1 LNISTKI
8 IIPFLAL
15 LTLLIGVFGYLSIY
29 LLKTEEAIQM
39 NNQNTQKV
47 NDISTRINLTRQ
59 ITEIYTLSYRFSTDS
74 KFYEGILQ
82 NQQAVTEMINQLR
95 PYVVTQTGKDLL
107 SDFENSRKD
116 VQKAR
121 LDLLNAI
128 DSKDERHISRNFYTW
143 QIAAE
148 NSYASLL
155 NFTNYNLHSVER
167 NELAYRD
174 VLKKIYYI
182 GIFLILFTALLI
194 AALYFY
200 LRNNISQ
207 PIKKLSDSAQRISG
221 GDFDTR
227 ISLNSNDELGLL
239 AENLNTMSTKLK
251 SNYKTIQNEVK
262 NKERELKRS
271 KEFEMQKDNF
281 MNIASHELKTPVTS
295 LRIFGQLLQ
304 RMALKNNH
312 KEYYRYLNN
321 MEKQIDKLTS
331 LVSGLLDITKLQ
343 TGKMPYNMS
352 QFDLNDCLS
361 EIVEVSQE
369 IYDKHKIILQ
379 GTVNGKVYADCDRIS
394 QVVENFISNAIK
406 YSPNA
411 NKVILKVLDNSKSV
425 TVSVQD
431 FGIGIDKKHQAK
443 IFDRFFRVS
452 TDQEI
457 TYPGLGIGLYLCMEI
472 IKRHNGKIWIESSKG
487 KGSTFYFQIP
497 HQA

>member
-1 LNISTKI
+1 MSISTKI
-8 IIPFLAL
+8 IIPFLIL
-15 LTLLIGVFGYLSIY
+15 LTLLIGVFGYLSFY
-29 LLKTEEAIQM
+29 LLKTEQEIQI

-59 ITEIYTLSYRFSTDS
+59 ITEIYTLSYRFSSDNR
-74 KFYEGILQ
+74 FQEGIIK
-82 NQQAVTEMINQLR
+82 NQEEVTEMINQLR
-95 PYVVTQTGKDLL
+95 PYVVTQTGKALL

-121 LDLLNAI
+121 LDLLSAI

-148 NSYASLL
+148 NSYAALL

-167 NELAYRD
+167 NELAYTD
-174 VLKKIYYI
+174 ILKKTYYV
-182 GIFLILFTALLI
+182 GIFLILFTLGLI
-194 AALYFY
+194 AVLFLF

-207 PIKKLSDSAQRISG
+207 PIKKLSDAAQRISG
-221 GDFDTR
+221 GDFDTK
-227 ISLNSNDELGLL
+227 ILLNSNDELGLL
-239 AENLNTMSTKLK
+239 AENLNNMSGKLK
-251 SNYKTIQNEVK
+251 SSYKSIQNEVLY
-262 NKERELKRS
+262 KERELRRS
-271 KEFEMQKDNF
+271 REFEKQKDNF
-281 MNIASHELKTPVTS
+281 MSFASHELKTPVTS

-304 RMALKNNH
+304 KMAKKNNQ
-312 KEYYRYLNN
+312 KEYYRYLNH
-321 MEKQIDKLTS
+321 MEKQIDKLTK

-352 QFDLNDCLS
+352 LFNLNESVS

-369 IYDKHKIILQ
+369 VYTQHEVVLQ
-379 GTVNGKVYADCDRIS
+379 GSVAGKVYADRDRIS
-394 QVVENFISNAIK
+394 QVIENFISNAIK
-406 YSPNA
+406 YSPDA
-411 NKVILKVLDNSKSV
+411 NKVIVKVFGNKKFA

-431 FGIGIDKKHQAK
+431 FGIGIEKKHQAK

-452 TDQEI
+452 TNQEI

-472 IKRHNGKIWIESSKG
+472 IKRHKGKIWTESSKG

-497 HQA
+497 LQA